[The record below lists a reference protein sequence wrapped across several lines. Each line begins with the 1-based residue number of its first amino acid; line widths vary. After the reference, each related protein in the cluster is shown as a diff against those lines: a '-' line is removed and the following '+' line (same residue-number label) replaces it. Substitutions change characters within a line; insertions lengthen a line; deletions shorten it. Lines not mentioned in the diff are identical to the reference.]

1 MLSHNSLVGILVLLV
16 PLIQMM
22 VPWKVRTIQW
32 IHRDHRRALL
42 VDVMSQNNHLL
53 VVLRGFHVGERVLLE
68 PDKRLVVVH
77 MVLGLV
83 LGRMDTKGKRDDL
96 G

>member
-1 MLSHNSLVGILVLLV
+1 M
-16 PLIQMM
+16 
-22 VPWKVRTIQW
+22 
-32 IHRDHRRALL
+32 A
-42 VDVMSQNNHLL
+42 QNNHLL

-83 LGRMDTKGKRDDL
+83 LGKMDTMGKRDDL

>member
-1 MLSHNSLVGILVLLV
+1 
-16 PLIQMM
+16 MM

-32 IHRDHRRALL
+32 IRRDHRRALL
-42 VDVMSQNNHLL
+42 VDVMAQNIHLL
-53 VVLRGFHVGERVLLE
+53 VVLRDYHVVVLLV
-68 PDKRLVVVH
+68 PRDKLLVVVH

>member
-22 VPWKVRTIQW
+22 VPWKVRKIQW
-32 IHRDHRRALL
+32 IRRDYRRALL
-42 VDVMSQNNHLL
+42 VDVMAQNNHLL
-53 VVLRGFHVGERVLLE
+53 VVLRGFHVGVLLE
-68 PDKRLVVVH
+68 RDKRLVVVH

-83 LGRMDTKGKRDDL
+83 LGKMDTMGKRDDL

>member
-22 VPWKVRTIQW
+22 VPWKVRKIQW
-32 IHRDHRRALL
+32 IRRDQRRALL
-42 VDVMSQNNHLL
+42 VDVMAQNNRLL
-53 VVLRGFHVGERVLLE
+53 VVLRGFHVTVLLE
-68 PDKRLVVVH
+68 RDKQLVVVH

-83 LGRMDTKGKRDDL
+83 LGKMDTMGKRDDL